1 MKLSRTIPLAL
12 AALLALGAAGRAEPV
27 KIRAA
32 WITAPSSLVPILV
45 PKEGIARHVGQSYVV
60 EPMRF
65 QGSTPMITALAAGD
79 LDIAEVSFSS
89 LGYAIQNA
97 RMDDLRI
104 IADEFQDAVDGYYAS
119 EFMVL
124 KDGPVKT
131 IEDLKGKVLATN
143 VVGAGLDIGMRA
155 MLLRHGLIE
164 KRDYTIIEASYANM
178 RALLAERKADLV
190 PATVAFAQDPE
201 FRAVGRP
208 LFTQRDAMGKTQ
220 LLSWGA
226 RAGFIEKNRA
236 ALVDFLEDALRS
248 LRWYHDPANRAQ
260 AIEVITNFTKR
271 PPEAFEGWLLNEKDE
286 YRDPMMLPDLDA
298 LQKNVDLQRELGF
311 LKVRVD
317 VKAHAD
323 LSLVQEAGKRLQ

>member
-32 WITAPSSLVPILV
+32 WITAPSSLVPILF

>member
-1 MKLSRTIPLAL
+1 MPLSRLMLLSLAVL
-12 AALLALGAAGRAEPV
+12 FALGAAGRAEPL
-27 KIRAA
+27 KIRVA
-32 WITAPSSLVPILV
+32 WITVPSSIVPILFE
-45 PKEGIARHVGQSYVV
+45 KEGIAKHVGQSYVV

-65 QGSTPMITALAAGD
+65 QGSTPMITALASGD
-79 LDIAEVSFSS
+79 LDIAEVSYSS
-89 LGYAIQNA
+89 LGYAVQNA

-104 IADEFQDAVDGYYAS
+104 IADEFQDAADGYYAS

-124 KDGPVKT
+124 KEGPIKT

-155 MLLRHGLIE
+155 MLQRHGLIE

-220 LLSWGA
+220 LLSWGT
-226 RAGFIEKNRA
+226 RSGFIEKNRA
-236 ALVDFLEDALRS
+236 ALVDFLEDTLRS
-248 LRWYHDPANRAQ
+248 LRWYRDPANRAQ
-260 AIEVITNFTKR
+260 AIEIVTRYTKR
-271 PPEAFEGWLLNEKDE
+271 PPEAFESWFLTEKDE
-286 YRDPMMLPDLDA
+286 YRDPAMLPDLDA
-298 LQKNVDLQRELGF
+298 MQKNVDLQKELGF
-311 LKVRVD
+311 LKVAVD

-323 LSLVQEAGKRLQ
+323 LSLVKEAAKRVQ